1 MKASWLHDTFVAKRS
16 SPFRTCQINQNAR
29 FVSRQWVGEKTA
41 LLLISQMLA
50 SKIITSANTIELAKS
65 QLANLFKIRN
75 KAIASYTLDLSRQF
89 AL

>member
-1 MKASWLHDTFVAKRS
+1 
-16 SPFRTCQINQNAR
+16 
-29 FVSRQWVGEKTA
+29 
-41 LLLISQMLA
+41 MLA